1 MITFKLKCFE
11 ATVSVDEKSSRHFG
25 YFTDENVAIQAVK
38 GKGWY
43 GSDGSVKPAEID
55 IKVFETREE
64 FDGVTLE
71 DEKAAALAKLSDH
84 DKKVLGLK

>member
-1 MITFKLKCFE
+1 MITFKLKCFQ
-11 ATVSVDEKSSRHFG
+11 ATVSVDERSSQHFG
-25 YFTDENVAIQAVK
+25 YFTDKDVATQAVK
-38 GKGWY
+38 GKGWW
-43 GSDGSVKPAEID
+43 GSDGHVSPTEID

-84 DKKVLGLK
+84 DKKVLGIK